1 LICRFEV
8 RYAAKSF
15 LLQHQVSCRSQVFL
29 AAAKSFLPHKS
40 LVATLEQIHGKSP
53 STPAAANFALN

>member
-1 LICRFEV
+1 
-8 RYAAKSF
+8 
-15 LLQHQVSCRSQVFL
+15 
-29 AAAKSFLPHKS
+29 LPHKS

>member
-1 LICRFEV
+1 LICRFEI
-8 RYAAKSF
+8 RYAAMSF
-15 LLQHQVSCRSQVFL
+15 LPQHQVFL
-29 AAAKSFLPHKS
+29 AAAKSFSPHKS